1 MSKID
6 STVFLETDSKRNDA
20 LLYTAIFDEVQRL
33 KICRNR
39 KERQDIRR
47 FILSGSQILKTNT
60 GHSDISKIVLTDDS
74 EKIFEIFKD
83 ETEKYN
89 KSAHKATKGIE

>member
-6 STVFLETDSKRNDA
+6 SVVLLETDSKRNDA

-60 GHSDISKIVLTDDS
+60 GHSDISKIVLTNGS
-74 EKIFEIFKD
+74 EEIFETFKA

-89 KSAHKATKGIE
+89 KSAHKSNKEIE